1 MVARPTT
8 ILGENKMEKE
18 KSIEVKCEECQDEFE
33 FNNLEV
39 IEKPNVKIDDDTFTV
54 IYYKCPTCGTVHIV
68 GMLNYRANRIKNAYF
83 SACDSVSKF
92 SQGHKLPK
100 AIMDQKLQR
109 MNELKQENIELQK
122 QLISLYGHRIPQSV
136 FED

>member
-1 MVARPTT
+1 M
-8 ILGENKMEKE
+8 ENEKP
-18 KSIEVKCEECQDEFE
+18 ITVKCEECQDEFE
-33 FNNLEV
+33 FNNLDV
-39 IEKPNVKIDDDTFTV
+39 IEKPNVKIDNDTFTV

-83 SACDSVSKF
+83 SACDSVRKF

-109 MNELKQENIELQK
+109 MNELKQENIEFQK

>member
-1 MVARPTT
+1 M
-8 ILGENKMEKE
+8 ENEKP
-18 KSIEVKCEECQDEFE
+18 ITVKCEECQDEFE

-39 IEKPNVKIDDDTFTV
+39 VEKPNVKIDNDTFTV

-83 SACDSVSKF
+83 SACDSVRKF

-109 MNELKQENIELQK
+109 MNELKQENVEFQK

>member
-1 MVARPTT
+1 MD
-8 ILGENKMEKE
+8 NEKP
-18 KSIEVKCEECQDEFE
+18 IEVKCEECQDEFE

-39 IEKPNVKIDDDTFTV
+39 IEKPNVKIDNETFTV

-68 GMLNYRANRIKNAYF
+68 GMLNYRASRIKNAYF
-83 SACDSVSKF
+83 SACDSVRKF

-100 AIMDQKLQR
+100 AIVDQKVQR

-122 QLISLYGHRIPQSV
+122 QLSSSYGHRIPQSV

>member
-1 MVARPTT
+1 MD
-8 ILGENKMEKE
+8 KE

-39 IEKPNVKIDDDTFTV
+39 IEKPNVKIDNETFTV

-83 SACDSVSKF
+83 SACDSVRKF

-109 MNELKQENIELQK
+109 MNELKQENIEFQK

>member
-1 MVARPTT
+1 MD
-8 ILGENKMEKE
+8 KE
-18 KSIEVKCEECQDEFE
+18 KPIKGKCEECQDEFE

-39 IEKPNVKIDDDTFTV
+39 IEKPNVKIDNETFTV

-83 SACDSVSKF
+83 SACDSVRKF

-100 AIMDQKLQR
+100 AIVDQKVQR
-109 MNELKQENIELQK
+109 MNELKQENIKLQK
-122 QLISLYGHRIPQSV
+122 QLISLYGHRIPQSM

>member
-1 MVARPTT
+1 MD
-8 ILGENKMEKE
+8 KE
-18 KSIEVKCEECQDEFE
+18 KPITVKCEECQDEFE

-39 IEKPNVKIDDDTFTV
+39 IEKPNVKIDNETFTV

-83 SACDSVSKF
+83 SACDSVRKF

-100 AIMDQKLQR
+100 AIVDQKLQR
-109 MNELKQENIELQK
+109 MNELKQENIEFQK

>member
-1 MVARPTT
+1 MD
-8 ILGENKMEKE
+8 KE
-18 KSIEVKCEECQDEFE
+18 KPITVKCEECQDEFE

-39 IEKPNVKIDDDTFTV
+39 IEKPNVKIDNETFTV
-54 IYYKCPTCGTVHIV
+54 IYYKCSTCGTVHIV

-83 SACDSVSKF
+83 SACDSVRKF

-109 MNELKQENIELQK
+109 MNELKQENVEFQK

>member
-1 MVARPTT
+1 MD
-8 ILGENKMEKE
+8 KE
-18 KSIEVKCEECQDEFE
+18 KPITVKCEECRDEFE

-39 IEKPNVKIDDDTFTV
+39 IEKPNVKIDNETFTV

-83 SACDSVSKF
+83 SACDSVRKF

-100 AIMDQKLQR
+100 AIVDQKLQR
-109 MNELKQENIELQK
+109 MNELKRENIEFQK

>member
-1 MVARPTT
+1 MDKEKQIEVRCEECHD
-8 ILGENKMEKE
+8 IFVFSNLEVKE
-18 KSIEVKCEECQDEFE
+18 KSNI
-33 FNNLEV
+33 
-39 IEKPNVKIDDDTFTV
+39 KIDDDTFTV
-54 IYYKCPTCGTVHIV
+54 IYYNCPTCGTVHIV

-83 SACDSVSKF
+83 SACDSVRKF

-100 AIMDQKLQR
+100 AIVDQKVQR
-109 MNELKQENIELQK
+109 MNELKQENIEFQK

>member
-1 MVARPTT
+1 MD
-8 ILGENKMEKE
+8 KE
-18 KSIEVKCEECQDEFE
+18 KPITVKCEECQDEFE

-39 IEKPNVKIDDDTFTV
+39 IEKPNVKIDNETFTV

-83 SACDSVSKF
+83 SACDSVRKF

-109 MNELKQENIELQK
+109 MNELKQENIEFQK

>member
-1 MVARPTT
+1 M
-8 ILGENKMEKE
+8 NKKV
-18 KSIEVKCEECQDEFE
+18 EVRCEECQDIFV
-33 FNNLEV
+33 FSNLEV
-39 IEKPNVKIDDDTFTV
+39 KEKSNIKIDDDTFTV

-83 SACDSVSKF
+83 SVCDSVSKF

-100 AIMDQKLQR
+100 AIVDQKVQR

>member
-1 MVARPTT
+1 MD
-8 ILGENKMEKE
+8 KE
-18 KSIEVKCEECQDEFE
+18 KSIKVKCEECQDEFE

-39 IEKPNVKIDDDTFTV
+39 IEKPNVKIDNETFTV

-83 SACDSVSKF
+83 SACDSVRKF

-100 AIMDQKLQR
+100 AIVDQNVQR

-122 QLISLYGHRIPQSV
+122 QLISSYGHRIPQSV

>member
-1 MVARPTT
+1 MD
-8 ILGENKMEKE
+8 KE
-18 KSIEVKCEECQDEFE
+18 KPITVKCEECQDEFE

-39 IEKPNVKIDDDTFTV
+39 IEKPNVKIDNETFTV
-54 IYYKCPTCGTVHIV
+54 LYYKCPTCGTVHIV
-68 GMLNYRANRIKNAYF
+68 GMLNYRANRIKDAYF
-83 SACDSVSKF
+83 SACDSVRKF

-109 MNELKQENIELQK
+109 MNELKQENIEFQK

>member
-1 MVARPTT
+1 M
-8 ILGENKMEKE
+8 ENE
-18 KSIEVKCEECQDEFE
+18 KSITVKCEECQDEFE

-39 IEKPNVKIDDDTFTV
+39 VEKPNVKIDNDTFTV

-83 SACDSVSKF
+83 SACDSARKF

-109 MNELKQENIELQK
+109 MNELKQENIEFQK

>member
-1 MVARPTT
+1 MD
-8 ILGENKMEKE
+8 KE
-18 KSIEVKCEECQDEFE
+18 KPITVKCEECQDEFE

-39 IEKPNVKIDDDTFTV
+39 VEKPNVKIDNDTFTV

-83 SACDSVSKF
+83 SACDSVRKF

-109 MNELKQENIELQK
+109 MNELKQENIEFQK

>member
-1 MVARPTT
+1 MD
-8 ILGENKMEKE
+8 KE
-18 KSIEVKCEECQDEFE
+18 TPIEVKCEECQDEFE

-39 IEKPNVKIDDDTFTV
+39 IEKPNVKIDNETFTV

-83 SACDSVSKF
+83 GACDSVRKF

-109 MNELKQENIELQK
+109 MNELKQENIEFQK

>member
-1 MVARPTT
+1 MD
-8 ILGENKMEKE
+8 KE
-18 KSIEVKCEECQDEFE
+18 KPITVKCEECRDEFE

-39 IEKPNVKIDDDTFTV
+39 IEKPNVKIDNETFTV

-68 GMLNYRANRIKNAYF
+68 GMLNYRTNRIKNAYF
-83 SACDSVSKF
+83 SACDSVRKF

-100 AIMDQKLQR
+100 AIVDQKLQR
-109 MNELKQENIELQK
+109 MNELKRENIEFQK

>member
-1 MVARPTT
+1 M
-8 ILGENKMEKE
+8 ENEKP
-18 KSIEVKCEECQDEFE
+18 ITVKCEECQDEFE

-39 IEKPNVKIDDDTFTV
+39 IEKPNVKIDNDTFTV

-83 SACDSVSKF
+83 SACDSVRKF

-109 MNELKQENIELQK
+109 MNELKQENIEFQK

>member
-1 MVARPTT
+1 MD
-8 ILGENKMEKE
+8 KE

-39 IEKPNVKIDDDTFTV
+39 IEKPNVKIDNETFTV

-83 SACDSVSKF
+83 GACDSVRKF

-100 AIMDQKLQR
+100 AIMGQKIQR
-109 MNELKQENIELQK
+109 MNELKQENIEFQK

>member
-1 MVARPTT
+1 MD
-8 ILGENKMEKE
+8 KE
-18 KSIEVKCEECQDEFE
+18 KPIEVKCEECQDEFE

-39 IEKPNVKIDDDTFTV
+39 IEKPNVKIDNETFTV
-54 IYYKCPTCGTVHIV
+54 IYYKCPACGTVHIV

-83 SACDSVSKF
+83 SACDSVRKF

-109 MNELKQENIELQK
+109 MNELKQENIEFQK

>member
-1 MVARPTT
+1 M
-8 ILGENKMEKE
+8 ENEKP
-18 KSIEVKCEECQDEFE
+18 ITVKCEECQDEFE

-39 IEKPNVKIDDDTFTV
+39 IEKPNVKIDNDTFTV
-54 IYYKCPTCGTVHIV
+54 IYCKCPTCGTVHVV

-83 SACDSVSKF
+83 SACDSVRKF

-100 AIMDQKLQR
+100 AIMDQKVQR
-109 MNELKQENIELQK
+109 MNELKQENIEFQK

>member
-1 MVARPTT
+1 M
-8 ILGENKMEKE
+8 ENEKP
-18 KSIEVKCEECQDEFE
+18 ITVKCEECQDEFE

-39 IEKPNVKIDDDTFTV
+39 IEKPNVKIDNDTFTV
-54 IYYKCPTCGTVHIV
+54 IYYRCPTCGTVHIV

-83 SACDSVSKF
+83 SACDSVRKF

-109 MNELKQENIELQK
+109 MNELKQENIEFQK

>member
-1 MVARPTT
+1 M
-8 ILGENKMEKE
+8 ENEKP
-18 KSIEVKCEECQDEFE
+18 IVVKCEECQDEFE

-39 IEKPNVKIDDDTFTV
+39 IEKPNVKIDNDTFTV

-68 GMLNYRANRIKNAYF
+68 GMLNYRANRIKDAYF
-83 SACDSVSKF
+83 SACDSVRKF

-100 AIMDQKLQR
+100 AIMDQKVQR
-109 MNELKQENIELQK
+109 MNELKRENIEFQK

>member
-1 MVARPTT
+1 M
-8 ILGENKMEKE
+8 ENEKP
-18 KSIEVKCEECQDEFE
+18 IIVKCEECQDEFE
-33 FNNLEV
+33 FDNLEV
-39 IEKPNVKIDDDTFTV
+39 IEKPNVKIDNDTFTV

-68 GMLNYRANRIKNAYF
+68 GMLNYRANRIKDAYF
-83 SACDSVSKF
+83 SACDSVRKF

-100 AIMDQKLQR
+100 AIMDQKVQR
-109 MNELKQENIELQK
+109 MNELKRENIEFQK

>member
-1 MVARPTT
+1 MD
-8 ILGENKMEKE
+8 KE

-39 IEKPNVKIDDDTFTV
+39 IEKQNVKIDNETFTV

-83 SACDSVSKF
+83 GACDSVRKF

-109 MNELKQENIELQK
+109 MNELKQENIEFQK

>member
-1 MVARPTT
+1 M
-8 ILGENKMEKE
+8 ENEKP
-18 KSIEVKCEECQDEFE
+18 ITVKCEECQDEFE

-39 IEKPNVKIDDDTFTV
+39 IEKPNVKIDNDTFTV

-83 SACDSVSKF
+83 SVCDSVRKF

-109 MNELKQENIELQK
+109 MNELKQENIEFQK

>member
-1 MVARPTT
+1 MD
-8 ILGENKMEKE
+8 KE

-39 IEKPNVKIDDDTFTV
+39 IEKPNVKIDNETFTV

-83 SACDSVSKF
+83 GACDSVRKF

-109 MNELKQENIELQK
+109 MNELKQENIEFQK

>member
-1 MVARPTT
+1 MD
-8 ILGENKMEKE
+8 KE
-18 KSIEVKCEECQDEFE
+18 KPITVKCEECQDEFE

-39 IEKPNVKIDDDTFTV
+39 IEKPNVKIDNETFTV
-54 IYYKCPTCGTVHIV
+54 LYYKCPTCGTVHIV
-68 GMLNYRANRIKNAYF
+68 GMLNYRANRIKDAYF
-83 SACDSVSKF
+83 SACDSVRKF

-100 AIMDQKLQR
+100 AIMDQKVQR
-109 MNELKQENIELQK
+109 MNELKRENIEFQK

>member
-1 MVARPTT
+1 MDKEKPIEVRCEECHD
-8 ILGENKMEKE
+8 IFVFSNLEVKE
-18 KSIEVKCEECQDEFE
+18 KSNI
-33 FNNLEV
+33 
-39 IEKPNVKIDDDTFTV
+39 KIDDDTFTV

-68 GMLNYRANRIKNAYF
+68 GMLNYRASRIKDAYF
-83 SACDSVSKF
+83 SACYSVRKF

-109 MNELKQENIELQK
+109 MNELKQENIEFQK

>member
-1 MVARPTT
+1 M
-8 ILGENKMEKE
+8 ENEKP
-18 KSIEVKCEECQDEFE
+18 ITVKCEECQDEFE

-39 IEKPNVKIDDDTFTV
+39 IEKPNVKIDNETFTV

-83 SACDSVSKF
+83 SACDSVRKF

-109 MNELKQENIELQK
+109 MNELKQENIEFQK

>member
-1 MVARPTT
+1 MD
-8 ILGENKMEKE
+8 KE
-18 KSIEVKCEECQDEFE
+18 KSIKVKCEECQDEFE

-39 IEKPNVKIDDDTFTV
+39 IEKPNVKIDNETFTV

-83 SACDSVSKF
+83 SACDSVRKF

-109 MNELKQENIELQK
+109 MNELKQENIEFQK

>member
-1 MVARPTT
+1 MDKGKP
-8 ILGENKMEKE
+8 
-18 KSIEVKCEECQDEFE
+18 IEVKCEECQDEFE

-39 IEKPNVKIDDDTFTV
+39 IEKPNVKIDNETFTV
-54 IYYKCPTCGTVHIV
+54 IYYKSPTCGTVHIV

-83 SACDSVSKF
+83 GACDSVRKF

>member
-1 MVARPTT
+1 MDKKKP
-8 ILGENKMEKE
+8 
-18 KSIEVKCEECQDEFE
+18 IEVKCEECQDEFE

-39 IEKPNVKIDDDTFTV
+39 IEKPNVKIDNDTFTV

-83 SACDSVSKF
+83 GACDSVMKF
-92 SQGHKLPK
+92 TQGHKLPK
-100 AIMDQKLQR
+100 AIMDQKVQR
-109 MNELKQENIELQK
+109 MNELKRENIEFQK